1 MASEQ
6 DMQNRLAAVG
16 GNAAKKKKRGIG
28 VPAVGLA
35 LAGAAALGAFALA
48 SSMQQ
53 NDDVPLETSE
63 VQDFQAG
70 AGNGGRLTFDTNKP
84 ESKVE
89 EALIRIDKVLEAP
102 TPQLIQTAATL
113 DSGLA
118 EELAAMRKALA
129 ENTAGR
135 DKAIAEAV
143 SGLKGA
149 FEDRAA
155 ELEEAVKK
163 AETELASVQSTA
175 EARQNSLQVMLDA
188 EKARREGLEMEL
200 QRSDMMSLEAQRMEQ
215 VARDAAELE
224 KLQITSPAVIYA
236 NGQSAGGSRSAGS
249 TASSKAY
256 GISENEAFLQNAP
269 ALQVEE
275 AERMQDPER
284 TLAQGSV
291 VQAVLQTAINSD
303 LPGNA
308 VAVASEPVPSFAGDN
323 ILVPRG
329 SKLFGAYRSG
339 IEVNQKR
346 ILIVWNRILTPDGT
360 SMQISSVGG
369 DQLGRSGLTGFVD
382 TRFDERFGGAALISL
397 IGAGPSIAAAR
408 ADDEITSDTL
418 ESVGED
424 LQDAAGTVIAE
435 QLAIA
440 PTIYIDQGASVT
452 VLVDRDVVIW

>member
-89 EALIRIDKVLEAP
+89 EAIIRIDKVLEAP

-163 AETELASVQSTA
+163 AETELASVRQLLKHDKTRCKSCWMQRKPVVKVWKWNCS
-175 EARQNSLQVMLDA
+175 AR
-188 EKARREGLEMEL
+188 
-200 QRSDMMSLEAQRMEQ
+200 
-215 VARDAAELE
+215 
-224 KLQITSPAVIYA
+224 T
-236 NGQSAGGSRSAGS
+236 
-249 TASSKAY
+249 
-256 GISENEAFLQNAP
+256 
-269 ALQVEE
+269 
-275 AERMQDPER
+275 
-284 TLAQGSV
+284 
-291 VQAVLQTAINSD
+291 
-303 LPGNA
+303 
-308 VAVASEPVPSFAGDN
+308 
-323 ILVPRG
+323 
-329 SKLFGAYRSG
+329 
-339 IEVNQKR
+339 
-346 ILIVWNRILTPDGT
+346 
-360 SMQISSVGG
+360 
-369 DQLGRSGLTGFVD
+369 
-382 TRFDERFGGAALISL
+382 
-397 IGAGPSIAAAR
+397 
-408 ADDEITSDTL
+408 
-418 ESVGED
+418 
-424 LQDAAGTVIAE
+424 
-435 QLAIA
+435 
-440 PTIYIDQGASVT
+440 
-452 VLVDRDVVIW
+452 